1 VLQALSGSDHYNEPV
16 TLALIDSAW
25 GTHAFSGTLDV
36 QGRRQL
42 PPTLNVALNLNLQL
56 PPNLD
61 AATLPA
67 ELQQL
72 LANVQQALLQQ
83 AQQAVQQALRQQAP
97 LLGAEARVMGGQW
110 SVDA

>member
-1 VLQALSGSDHYNEPV
+1 MLQALSGSDHYNEPV